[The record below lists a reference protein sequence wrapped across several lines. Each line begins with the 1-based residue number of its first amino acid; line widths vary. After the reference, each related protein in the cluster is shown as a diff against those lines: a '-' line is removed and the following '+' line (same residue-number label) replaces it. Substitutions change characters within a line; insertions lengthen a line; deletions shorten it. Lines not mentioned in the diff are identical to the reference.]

1 MTIARRMT
9 AATAVPTF
17 VVHRDITTAAAAA
30 AVARAREEGHRVTL
44 TDVLLKTVGAAAAAH
59 PRVNAWTDGSE
70 VVELRHVGVALAVDT
85 PEGVV
90 APVVREVDRLPL
102 SEIAARRADLVA
114 RARSGA
120 LDARELAEGTITLSN
135 VAGLGS
141 HGIVPVLSLP
151 QVAAVGVGTARGD
164 VVTVTFVGDHRVLDG
179 ADGARFLETFSE
191 ALRTSHDS

>member
-1 MTIARRMT
+1 
-9 AATAVPTF
+9 
-17 VVHRDITTAAAAA
+17 
-30 AVARAREEGHRVTL
+30 
-44 TDVLLKTVGAAAAAH
+44 
-59 PRVNAWTDGSE
+59 
-70 VVELRHVGVALAVDT
+70 VDT
-85 PEGVV
+85 HEGVV
-90 APVVREVDRLPL
+90 APVVREVDRLRL

-114 RARSGA
+114 RARSGS

-164 VVTVTFVGDHRVLDG
+164 VVTATFVGDHRVLDG